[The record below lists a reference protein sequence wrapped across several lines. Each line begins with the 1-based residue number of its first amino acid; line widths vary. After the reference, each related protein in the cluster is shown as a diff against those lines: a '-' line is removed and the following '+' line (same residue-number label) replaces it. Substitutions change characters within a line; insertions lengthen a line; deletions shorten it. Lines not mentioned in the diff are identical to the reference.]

1 MLHVMDLWPDSV
13 VATGFARPGR
23 SFDLFMRGLDAWCD
37 QTYRWASSVAYIAP
51 GVGELLRER
60 GVPEDKLHYVP
71 VWADETVF
79 FPSQDDSLRLELGLG
94 DAVVLLYAGA
104 LGPVQGI
111 DTLVEACAR
120 VQDLEGFH
128 CIVAGS
134 GTNELALRRRTAEL
148 GLRNLT
154 FLGHKPKPEMTRV
167 MAAGD
172 VHLISLRSDPLSSI
186 TLPSKVQATLASGRA
201 SIVAIDGDAARVARE
216 SGAGIPVTPGS
227 VEELEAAIRS
237 SHGMGRAELAALGRL
252 GRVYYDREFAVDI
265 GVCRVSGVT
274 RSGRSGLI
282 EFPKLVTQARRAL
295 GGRQHRG
302 KHDLDHRRDRLLRPD
317 DDPSLAHGDC
327 AEVRVLSRD
336 ETKQDEMRRTLG
348 DDGSATSRRHPGAI
362 RASRIRDVDYVFHAA
377 ALKQVPSCEF
387 FPVEAVRTNILGS
400 ENVIE
405 RGGAPRGRLG
415 GRAQHGQG
423 RLPDQRDGHVQSM
436 MEKVAQAHGAE
447 SIRAVDTTVSCVRY
461 GNVMYS
467 RGSVIPLFVAAD
479 QGRQRADGHRPDYD
493 AFPDVPDE
501 SVDLVELAFA
511 ATPGPVTSSFGRPGA
526 HRQATSRS
534 GVRAVRRP
542 VTSSPSVSV
551 TARSS

>member
-1 MLHVMDLWPDSV
+1 MRIGILSQWYDPETGGPALPGVLARGLRDRGHEVQVVTGFPNYPLGRLYDGYTMHRRTDEVVDDVSIRRVALYPAHGSSPWRRMANFGSFAASASISGISALRRVDAIWVNNAPTTISAAAGLSKLLYGRPHVLHVMDLWPDSV

-265 GVCRVSGVT
+265 GVCRVSGM
-274 RSGRSGLI
+274 L
-282 EFPKLVTQARRAL
+282 E
-295 GGRQHRG
+295 
-302 KHDLDHRRDRLLRPD
+302 
-317 DDPSLAHGDC
+317 
-327 AEVRVLSRD
+327 
-336 ETKQDEMRRTLG
+336 
-348 DDGSATSRRHPGAI
+348 
-362 RASRIRDVDYVFHAA
+362 AA
-377 ALKQVPSCEF
+377 ARV
-387 FPVEAVRTNILGS
+387 
-400 ENVIE
+400 
-405 RGGAPRGRLG
+405 
-415 GRAQHGQG
+415 
-423 RLPDQRDGHVQSM
+423 
-436 MEKVAQAHGAE
+436 
-447 SIRAVDTTVSCVRY
+447 
-461 GNVMYS
+461 
-467 RGSVIPLFVAAD
+467 
-479 QGRQRADGHRPDYD
+479 
-493 AFPDVPDE
+493 
-501 SVDLVELAFA
+501 
-511 ATPGPVTSSFGRPGA
+511 
-526 HRQATSRS
+526 
-534 GVRAVRRP
+534 
-542 VTSSPSVSV
+542 
-551 TARSS
+551 